1 MIKSTMNRFT
11 LLYILNDDSEGKKK
25 QIVKCTKICM
35 RYSRKQESDPLML
48 FLRKVALQ
56 ALNVLFNANA

>member
-1 MIKSTMNRFT
+1 MIKSTMNCIT
-11 LLYILNDDSEGKKK
+11 LLHILNDDSEGKK

-35 RYSRKQESDPLML
+35 RYSKKQESDPLML

-56 ALNVLFNANA
+56 ALDVLLNANA